1 MPETF
6 LLLLCGGVMLASAVP
21 KPRDVTLHWLR
32 LAGIIAMTM
41 LGLSAFFALR
51 RETRIPHLEI
61 YLYVCVTC
69 MIAAQLAAV
78 QTDRPDFARGFAIF
92 AFLCSIPFSAAML
105 GRPLNVPLGAAIV
118 GCAGVAAMCGIVL
131 MEMLLGHAYLT
142 AAKMTIAPFKRM
154 NLVLAAVVAL
164 RMFFALSATL
174 MQQRWSIELFW
185 PRQGLFVGTRW
196 LVGLIVPSIFVYMT
210 HDCIKRRAT
219 QSATE
224 ILYVA
229 GVRVFIGEMIALY
242 LTRETG
248 LPF

>member
-32 LAGIIAMTM
+32 LCGIIAITM
-41 LGLSAFFALR
+41 LGLSAFFWSRRGSLDRTEMFWFVIVGAMIVLHLALVQTAR
-51 RETRIPHLEI
+51 P
-61 YLYVCVTC
+61 V
-69 MIAAQLAAV
+69 AARWFALAA
-78 QTDRPDFARGFAIF
+78 AIV
-92 AFLCSIPFSAAML
+92 S
-105 GRPLNVPLGAAIV
+105 VPLSVRLLGGPIGVPYGAAVV
-118 GCAGVAAMCGIVL
+118 GCAGVATMCGLVL

-142 AAKMTIAPFKRM
+142 AAQMTMSPFRRM
-154 NLVLAAVVAL
+154 NLALAGALLL
-164 RMFFALSATL
+164 RMFFGMCGML
-174 MQQRWSIELFW
+174 MEQSWPVELFW
-185 PRQGLFVGTRW
+185 TRQGLLIGTRW
-196 LVGLIVPSIFVYMT
+196 LVGLLVPCVFIYMT

-219 QSATE
+219 QSATG

-229 GVRVFIGEMIALY
+229 GVLVFVGEIIALY